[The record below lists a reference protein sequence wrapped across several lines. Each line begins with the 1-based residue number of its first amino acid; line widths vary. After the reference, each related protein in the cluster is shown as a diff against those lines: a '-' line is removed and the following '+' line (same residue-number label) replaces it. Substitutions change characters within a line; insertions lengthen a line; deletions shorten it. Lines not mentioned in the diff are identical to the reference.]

1 MLEMNTKDG
10 ISKEKAKVN
19 SERTK
24 DNWWTVESKAKFLHY
39 NFSISFPCTSEQC
52 FGTNIEDAGWGYNC
66 QGGRN
71 NYGGQ
76 AL

>member
-1 MLEMNTKDG
+1 MLEINTKDG

-39 NFSISFPCTSEQC
+39 NFSISFPCTSE
-52 FGTNIEDAGWGYNC
+52 
-66 QGGRN
+66 
-71 NYGGQ
+71 
-76 AL
+76 